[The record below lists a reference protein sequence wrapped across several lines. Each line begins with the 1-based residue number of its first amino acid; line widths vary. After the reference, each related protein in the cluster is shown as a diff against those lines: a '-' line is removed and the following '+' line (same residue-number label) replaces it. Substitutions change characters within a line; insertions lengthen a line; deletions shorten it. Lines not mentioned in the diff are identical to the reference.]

1 MKKYIAI
8 IILLFG
14 ILIFQ
19 SSCMHI
25 DNQEENSYH
34 IEGKQRTFKMIGV
47 DGAVIEN
54 VRKEFY
60 IADNGKLSAVV
71 IGYGIN
77 SKRAVTLY
85 VSENSQVRREQSFPV
100 DDDMEIAI
108 LNHVMDEINSKQ
120 YTISSLQ
127 FSMKTCGITNL
138 NISENYWK
146 TKRLNRKNLQQPLFS
161 KFCDIL
167 KKCGYEVYGFSYND
181 FYPITTRDVGY
192 YHILPDS
199 SSPDT
204 VAIDGIVT
212 LECRKLESSYK
223 NRKNSWD

>member
-1 MKKYIAI
+1 
-8 IILLFG
+8 
-14 ILIFQ
+14 
-19 SSCMHI
+19 MHI
-25 DNQEENSYH
+25 DNQEEYSYH
-34 IEGKQRTFKMIGV
+34 IEGKQRTFKMVRV

-71 IGYGIN
+71 IGYGTN

-181 FYPITTRDVGY
+181 LYPITTREVGY

-199 SSPDT
+199 SSLDT

-212 LECRKLESSYK
+212 LECRKL
-223 NRKNSWD
+223 

>member
-1 MKKYIAI
+1 MMRDFV
-8 IILLFG
+8 IILLLFG
-14 ILIFQ
+14 SLIFQ

-25 DNQEENSYH
+25 DNQEENSNH
-34 IEGKQRTFKMIGV
+34 IEGRKRSFKMIGA
-47 DGAVIEN
+47 DGALTEN

-77 SKRAVTLY
+77 SKGTVTLY
-85 VSENSQVRREQSFPV
+85 VSENSQVKREQTFPV

-120 YTISSLQ
+120 YTINSLQ

-167 KKCGYEVYGFSYND
+167 KNRGYEVYDFSYND
-181 FYPITTRDVGY
+181 FYPITTREVGY
-192 YHILPDS
+192 YHILPNS
-199 SSPDT
+199 SSLDT